1 MKLLLVEDN
10 RPLAERL
17 KKRLGEHFIVD
28 VVHNGTDCLEHIRG
42 NSYDAIVLDL
52 NLPDMTGLDICRTI
66 REDGVHIPV
75 LILTGVDEV
84 TTRVQLLD
92 AGADD
97 YLTKPFN
104 TAELRARLQALLRRA
119 SPAYSSGVLTI
130 QDLTLDIDRRYVTR
144 AGDTID
150 LRRKEFD
157 ILEYLVRNRGRVVT
171 RAMILDHV
179 WEANKESWPNTIDV
193 HIKHLRDKVDRPY
206 AVPLIKTA
214 YGIGYLV
221 DDEQSK

>member
-10 RPLAERL
+10 QPLAERL
-17 KKRLGEHFIVD
+17 RKRLAEHYVVD
-28 VVHNGTDCLEHIRG
+28 LVHSGADAIDHVHSSN
-42 NSYDAIVLDL
+42 YDAIILDL
-52 NLPDMTGLDICRTI
+52 TLPDMNGYDVCNSLRKDDI
-66 REDGVHIPV
+66 HIPILV
-75 LILTGVDEV
+75 LTGIDDVSS
-84 TTRVQLLD
+84 RVKLLD

-104 TAELRARLQALLRRA
+104 TSELRARIQALLRR
-119 SPAYSSGVLTI
+119 STPAYTSNTITVHDLTI
-130 QDLTLDIDRRYVTR
+130 DIDRRQVTR
-144 AGDTID
+144 NGKSIE

-193 HIKHLRDKVDRPY
+193 HIKHLRDKVDRPFK
-206 AVPLIKTA
+206 VPLIRTA

-221 DDEQSK
+221 DDEQHN

>member
-10 RPLAERL
+10 RSLAERL
-17 KKRLGEHFIVD
+17 KKRLNEHFVVD
-28 VVHNGTDCLEHIRG
+28 VVHTGADCLEHLR
-42 NSYDAIVLDL
+42 NSSYDVIVLDL
-52 NLPDMTGLDICRTI
+52 TLPDTNGYEICRTL
-66 REDGVHIPV
+66 REDGINTPI

-84 TTRVQLLD
+84 TSRIKLLD

-104 TAELRARLQALLRRA
+104 TSELRARVQALLRRT
-119 SPAYSSGVLTI
+119 SSTYSSGVLTVS
-130 QDLTLDIDRRYVTR
+130 DLILDIDRRHVTR
-144 AGDTID
+144 AGNSID

-206 AVPLIKTA
+206 KVALIRTA

-221 DDEQSK
+221 DDEQHN